1 MRYLKIKHPVQ
12 FLPLRDPNDY
22 WLPIDPTI
30 DNTVPYYYVNTYS
43 EIYSTYSM
51 RLLTTFLN
59 HAGYVSVSLQSAEY
73 WELGIRIQRKVHR
86 LSMIAFNPVPGYQNL
101 EVNHKDGNKLNNHI
115 SNLEWVTPK
124 ENTQHA
130 IEHGLRRT
138 YTRSVINDQEA
149 YFIKNAL
156 KYGMSFE
163 EILQHV
169 PKANINIIK
178 EIKNARTWKH
188 IIV

>member
-1 MRYLKIKHPVQ
+1 MRYLKIKHPVH

-22 WLPIDPTI
+22 WLPINI
-30 DNTVPYYYVNTYS
+30 EEDNLVPYYYINTYS
-43 EIYSTYSM
+43 EIYSTYSR
-51 RLLTTFLN
+51 RLITSILN
-59 HAGYVSVSLQSAEY
+59 YNGYVIVSLQTNY
-73 WELGIRIQRKVHR
+73 GYQYRIQRKVHR
-86 LSMIAFNPVPGYQNL
+86 LSMITFNPVPGYQNL

-130 IEHGLRRT
+130 INMGLRKGHSNRIT
-138 YTRSVINDQEA
+138 EEEA

-156 KYGMSFE
+156 KHGMPYK
-163 EILQHV
+163 EIMRHV
-169 PKANINIIK
+169 PNASVYVLSNIHSG
-178 EIKNARTWKH
+178 RTWKH